1 MEISFNLT
9 SIRSVCER
17 YRLLETK
24 YKKNIANEMSQSG
37 INTEPTEFD
46 MAIED
51 IINQFENQEET
62 ALRAK
67 EAKDAECLKN
77 KTEAEEIRRMAME
90 TFQETLALKRK
101 RIRRRRIQFVVIW
114 RTSFK

>member
-1 MEISFNLT
+1 M
-9 SIRSVCER
+9 RER
-17 YRLLETK
+17 YGLLETK
-24 YKKNIANEMSQSG
+24 YKKHIANEMSQSG

-62 ALRAK
+62 ALRAT
-67 EAKDAECLKN
+67 EAEEAECLKN
-77 KTEAEEIRRMAME
+77 KTEAEEIRQMAME
-90 TFQETLALKRK
+90 TFCETRK
-101 RIRRRRIQFVVIW
+101 RSLSSEENQMKKNPVRRHL